1 MIWFIIIK
9 AAMGFPIAILI
20 HMEFVSLL
28 PNKQSSVN
36 AVPHFIII
44 KQGRLSS
51 EIIQLTRV
59 AGPWEINPGSA

>member
-20 HMEFVSLL
+20 HMEFVYLL
-28 PNKQSSVN
+28 PSKQSSVN

-44 KQGRLSS
+44 KQGRHKNVYDNHL
-51 EIIQLTRV
+51 
-59 AGPWEINPGSA
+59 N